1 MIPRTPRS
9 TRTDTLF
16 PYTSLFR
23 SFGSVSSAR
32 HVLEDSASPEKHRML
47 LDTTSG
53 TARRRGALMTALPA
67 REIIPMVRPFDLNQH
82 LEALQLLLDA
92 QTGDGAQVVIR
103 DSAAKHIVRFDV

>member
-1 MIPRTPRS
+1 
-9 TRTDTLF
+9 
-16 PYTSLFR
+16 
-23 SFGSVSSAR
+23 
-32 HVLEDSASPEKHRML
+32 ML

-103 DSAAKHIVRFDV
+103 DSAARPLVRFDASALDAALVELVANERPAPHPGGPIFVRAKSPGDRYGVYVPKKGN